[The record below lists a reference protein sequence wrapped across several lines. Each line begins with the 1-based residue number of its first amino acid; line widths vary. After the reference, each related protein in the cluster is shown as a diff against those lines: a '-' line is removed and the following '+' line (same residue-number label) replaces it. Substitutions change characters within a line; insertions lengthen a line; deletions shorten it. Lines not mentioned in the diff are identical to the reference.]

1 MLAAFHPPWQI
12 RVISEEWGVLFVDA
26 WCWLLAQLAFPESD
40 YHVICDTLSASKSV
54 SAFTEQPA
62 PMSESENVPI
72 PQELWTV
79 LILCVILFVLLAWRA
94 IDEML
99 DGSGGDDNGSSN
111 GTWFPPLL

>member
-1 MLAAFHPPWQI
+1 MSSASF
-12 RVISEEWGVLFVDA
+12 
-26 WCWLLAQLAFPESD
+26 
-40 YHVICDTLSASKSV
+40 SASKSV

-62 PMSESENVPI
+62 AVSESENVPI

-99 DGSGGDDNGSSN
+99 DGSGDDDNRNSSSD
-111 GTWFPPLL
+111 WFPPIL

>member
-1 MLAAFHPPWQI
+1 MSSATF
-12 RVISEEWGVLFVDA
+12 
-26 WCWLLAQLAFPESD
+26 
-40 YHVICDTLSASKSV
+40 SASKSV

-62 PMSESENVPI
+62 PMSESENVAI

-94 IDEML
+94 IGEML

-111 GTWFPPLL
+111 SNWFPPLL